1 MQGNA
6 YQSVVF
12 PVLGR
17 TPDDDHQQLETPVRI
32 AVTGSI
38 ATDHLMT
45 FEGRFTDSLVVD
57 QLDKISLSFL
67 VEDLDVRRGG
77 IAANIAFGMGCLGL
91 DPVLVGA
98 VGQDFADYR
107 SWLQRHRVDTTGV
120 HVSELRHT
128 ARFVCTT
135 DTDHAQIAS
144 FYAGAMRE
152 ARDIE
157 LEPVAVRMGGVDLV
171 VISANDP
178 EAMLRHTEE
187 CRTRGYPFLADP
199 GQQIAW
205 MDGAG
210 IRQLI
215 DGATYLFTNE
225 YEAALAE
232 QKTGWSAEQI
242 LDRVGTRV
250 VTLGAKG
257 ARIDRKDEPTLHIE
271 CTPEERKIDPTGV
284 GDGFRAGFLA
294 GLAWGLPH
302 ERCAQVGSLL
312 ATYVIETK
320 GTQEYELGQ
329 QRFLDRFGAAYGPE
343 ALADVAPHV
352 RCPRP

>member
-1 MQGNA
+1 M
-6 YQSVVF
+6 
-12 PVLGR
+12 
-17 TPDDDHQQLETPVRI
+17 RI

-45 FEGRFTDSLVVD
+45 FDGRFTDSLVVD

-67 VEDLDVRRGG
+67 VEDLEMRRGG

-91 DPVLVGA
+91 DPILVGA

-107 SWLQRHRVDTTGV
+107 SWLQRHRVDTSSV

-144 FYAGAMRE
+144 FYAGAMQE
-152 ARDIE
+152 AREIE
-157 LEPVAVRMGGVDLV
+157 LAPIAERVGGLDMV

-178 EAMLRHTEE
+178 EAMLRHTDE
-187 CRTRGYPFLADP
+187 CRQRGYPFLADP
-199 GQQIAW
+199 SQQVAW

-232 QKTGWSAEQI
+232 QKTGWTAEEI

-250 VTLGAKG
+250 ITLGAKG
-257 ARIDRKDEPTLHIE
+257 VRIDRRGEPSIQVE
-271 CTPEERKIDPTGV
+271 CAPEDRKVDPTGV
-284 GDGFRAGFLA
+284 GDAFRAGFLA
-294 GLAWGLPH
+294 ALAWDLGH
-302 ERCAQVGSLL
+302 ERAAQVGSLL
-312 ATYVIETK
+312 ATYVIETV
-320 GTQEYELGQ
+320 GTQEYELGRE
-329 QRFLDRFGAAYGPE
+329 RFLQRLGAAYGPE
-343 ALADVAPHV
+343 AVAEVEPHV

>member
-1 MQGNA
+1 M
-6 YQSVVF
+6 
-12 PVLGR
+12 
-17 TPDDDHQQLETPVRI
+17 RI

-107 SWLQRHRVDTTGV
+107 SWLQRHRVDTSGV

-157 LEPVAVRMGGVDLV
+157 LEPVASRMGGVDMV

-215 DGATYLFTNE
+215 DGATYLLSNDYLQAKNDKT
-225 YEAALAE
+225 YAQTAAL
-232 QKTGWSAEQI
+232 
-242 LDRVGTRV
+242 
-250 VTLGAKG
+250 
-257 ARIDRKDEPTLHIE
+257 IDRSLLEPVLSVKQQYLDASFSEVKAKYKTFDKYLAAI
-271 CTPEERKIDPTGV
+271 GV
-284 GDGFRAGFLA
+284 SKADKQQLQQELLA
-294 GLAWGLPH
+294 G
-302 ERCAQVGSLL
+302 
-312 ATYVIETK
+312 
-320 GTQEYELGQ
+320 
-329 QRFLDRFGAAYGPE
+329 
-343 ALADVAPHV
+343 
-352 RCPRP
+352 

>member
-1 MQGNA
+1 
-6 YQSVVF
+6 
-12 PVLGR
+12 
-17 TPDDDHQQLETPVRI
+17 VRI

-107 SWLQRHRVDTTGV
+107 SWLERHRVDTASV

-135 DTDHAQIAS
+135 DSDHAQIAS

-157 LEPVAVRMGGVDLV
+157 LAPIAERIGGLDLV
-171 VISANDP
+171 VVSANDP

-210 IRQLI
+210 IRQLV
-215 DGATYLFTNE
+215 DGATYLFSNE
-225 YEAALAE
+225 YEAALTE
-232 QKTGWSAEQI
+232 QKTGWTAEQI

-250 VTLGAKG
+250 TTLGPKG
-257 ARIDRKDEPTLHIE
+257 VRFDAKDEPSIHVE
-271 CTPEERKIDPTGV
+271 CAPEDRKVDPTGL

-294 GLAWGLPH
+294 ALGWGLGL

-312 ATYVIETK
+312 AAYVIETK

-329 QRFLDRFGAAYGPE
+329 HRFLERFAGAYGPDAAAE
-343 ALADVAPHV
+343 VAPHV

>member
-1 MQGNA
+1 M
-6 YQSVVF
+6 
-12 PVLGR
+12 
-17 TPDDDHQQLETPVRI
+17 RI

-107 SWLQRHRVDTTGV
+107 SWLERHRVDTASV

-135 DTDHAQIAS
+135 DSDHAQIAS

-157 LEPVAVRMGGVDLV
+157 LAPIAERIGGIDLV
-171 VISANDP
+171 VVSANDP

-210 IRQLI
+210 IRRLV
-215 DGATYLFTNE
+215 DGATYLFSNE
-225 YEAALAE
+225 YEAALTE
-232 QKTGWSAEQI
+232 QKTGWTAEEI

-250 VTLGAKG
+250 TTLGPKG
-257 ARIDRKDEPTLHIE
+257 VRFDAKDEPSIQVE
-271 CTPEERKIDPTGV
+271 CAPEDRKVDPTGL

-294 GLAWGLPH
+294 ALGWGLGL

-312 ATYVIETK
+312 AAYVIETK

-329 QRFLDRFGAAYGPE
+329 RRFLERFEGAYGP
-343 ALADVAPHV
+343 AAAADIAPHV

>member
-1 MQGNA
+1 M
-6 YQSVVF
+6 
-12 PVLGR
+12 
-17 TPDDDHQQLETPVRI
+17 RI

-45 FEGRFTDSLVVD
+45 FEGKFTDSLVVD

-67 VEDLDVRRGG
+67 VEDLEMRRGG

-107 SWLQRHRVDTTGV
+107 SWLQRHRVDTESV

-135 DTDHAQIAS
+135 DSDHAQIAS

-157 LEPVAVRMGGVDLV
+157 LAPIAARLGGLDMV

-187 CRTRGYPFLADP
+187 CRTRGYAFLADP
-199 GQQIAW
+199 SQQVAW

-210 IRQLI
+210 IRQLV

-225 YEAALAE
+225 YEAALVE
-232 QKTGWSAEQI
+232 QKTGWSAAEI

-257 ARIDRKDEPTLHIE
+257 VRMDRKDEPSIQVE
-271 CTPEERKIDPTGV
+271 CAPEERKVDPTGV
-284 GDGFRAGFLA
+284 GDGFRAGFLSA
-294 GLAWGLPH
+294 LAWGLPH
-302 ERCAQVGSLL
+302 ERAAQVGSLL
-312 ATYVIETK
+312 ATYVIETV
-320 GTQEYELGQ
+320 GTQEYELGRA
-329 QRFLDRFGAAYGPE
+329 RFLERLGAAYGP
-343 ALADVAPHV
+343 AAVDDVQSHV
-352 RCPRP
+352 VCLRP

>member
-1 MQGNA
+1 M
-6 YQSVVF
+6 
-12 PVLGR
+12 
-17 TPDDDHQQLETPVRI
+17 RI

-57 QLDKISLSFL
+57 QLDKISPSFL
-67 VEDLDVRRGG
+67 VEDLEMRRGG

-107 SWLQRHRVDTTGV
+107 SWLERHRVDTASV

-135 DTDHAQIAS
+135 DSDHAQIAS
-144 FYAGAMRE
+144 FYAGAMSE
-152 ARDIE
+152 AREIE
-157 LEPVAVRMGGVDLV
+157 LAPIADRLGGLDLV

-187 CRTRGYPFLADP
+187 CRSRDYPFLADP
-199 GQQIAW
+199 SQQVAW

-210 IRQLI
+210 IRQLL

-232 QKTGWSAEQI
+232 QKTGWSSEEI

-250 VTLGAKG
+250 TTLGAKG
-257 ARIDRKDEPTLHIE
+257 VRVDRKGEPSIQVE
-271 CTPEERKIDPTGV
+271 CVPEDRKADPTGV
-284 GDGFRAGFLA
+284 GDAFRAGFLA
-294 GLAWGLPH
+294 ALSWGLPA
-302 ERCAQVGSLL
+302 ERACQVGSLL
-312 ATYVIETK
+312 AAYVIETV

-329 QRFLDRFGAAYGPE
+329 ARFLERLRAAYGDE
-343 ALADVAPHV
+343 AAADVAPHL

>member
-1 MQGNA
+1 
-6 YQSVVF
+6 
-12 PVLGR
+12 
-17 TPDDDHQQLETPVRI
+17 VRI

-107 SWLQRHRVDTTGV
+107 SWLERHRVDTTSV

-128 ARFVCTT
+128 SRFVCTT
-135 DTDHAQIAS
+135 DSDHAQIAS

-157 LEPVAVRMGGVDLV
+157 LAPIAERIGGLDLV

-210 IRQLI
+210 IRQLV
-215 DGATYLFTNE
+215 DGATYLFSNE
-225 YEAALAE
+225 YEAALTE
-232 QKTGWSAEQI
+232 QKTGWTADEI

-250 VTLGAKG
+250 TTLGPKG
-257 ARIDRKDEPTLHIE
+257 VRFDAKDEPSIHVE
-271 CTPEERKIDPTGV
+271 CAPEDRKVDPTGL

-294 GLAWGLPH
+294 ALGWGLAL

-312 ATYVIETK
+312 AAYVIETK

-329 QRFLDRFGAAYGPE
+329 QRFLDRFEAAYGPA